1 MATTAAVRRRQ
12 ATAAG
17 IGIRRLISWRDF
29 NPYAYAQRGYVA
41 VRGYWYDGAG
51 KPGDGGED
59 NGGAESADNIEYV
72 DQISTTPVFIDL
84 RNKDDEDEELT
95 LEKLGNLSTMSI
107 LMLFRFRMYILRVL
121 AKYLKVLF
129 EEHYEYL
136 LLSMLFLIL

>member
-1 MATTAAVRRRQ
+1 M
-12 ATAAG
+12 
-17 IGIRRLISWRDF
+17 
-29 NPYAYAQRGYVA
+29 A

-59 NGGAESADNIEYV
+59 NESAESADNIEYV
-72 DQISTTPVFIDL
+72 DQISATPVFIDL
-84 RNKDDEDEELT
+84 RKKDDEDEELT